1 VIARIFDK
9 HSFVLKAN
17 HGDQLKADFQKLQ
30 LEHENLKQRLSA
42 PEADPV
48 TNGVSAKESED
59 EVNPWDVKA
68 GSDKG
73 VDYEKLI
80 IR

>member
-1 VIARIFDK
+1 MEFE
-9 HSFVLKAN
+9 
-17 HGDQLKADFQKLQ
+17 KLQ
-30 LEHENLKQRLSA
+30 LEHESLKQRLASLEVVPA
-42 PEADPV
+42 SNGEAGDV
-48 TNGVSAKESED
+48 QDGED

-68 GSDKG
+68 SSDKG